1 MRIALNKTT
10 LSLPIVRRSAFCK
23 SVSLVMGIAIAI
35 SLPAP
40 LVQQV
45 PMVQA
50 AAIINA
56 LIIGVMIAL
65 AGVLV
70 WQPVL
75 NGRFH
80 PVLRGGV
87 LAAFVHLDFIIYL
100 WPDQSLFW
108 QTILFAAVYGA
119 LLDYFATRLFGE
131 GMVLAKDMQPPT
143 AL

>member
-1 MRIALNKTT
+1 MRIALSRKTFG
-10 LSLPIVRRSAFCK
+10 LPIVKRSAFCK

-35 SLPAP
+35 SLPEP

-45 PMVQA
+45 PMVQM

-65 AGVLV
+65 AGVMV
-70 WQPVL
+70 WHPVL
-75 NGRFH
+75 NARFL
-80 PVLRGGV
+80 PIPRGAV

-100 WPDQSLFW
+100 WPDRSLFW

-119 LLDYFATRLFGE
+119 LLDYFATRFFGE
-131 GMVLAKDMQPPT
+131 GEALTKDLRVPSG
-143 AL
+143 L